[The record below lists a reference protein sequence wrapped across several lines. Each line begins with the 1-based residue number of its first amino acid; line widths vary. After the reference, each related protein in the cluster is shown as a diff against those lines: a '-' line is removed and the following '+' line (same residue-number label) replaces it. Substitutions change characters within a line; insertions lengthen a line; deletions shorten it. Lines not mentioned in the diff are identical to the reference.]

1 MTPNIK
7 KLNIEGCRTTLTNES
22 LIQLVSRCNTLEELD
37 LSDSSSLESS
47 AIQAIVTNLKTTLK
61 SISLSRCF
69 SILPEDYL
77 KFSAMKKLQNLN
89 IYGMLQDHSL
99 DFIKKKL
106 PQLSINECL
115 FSTIA
120 RPATGNRR
128 NLLWEIKFP
137 QNKI

>member
-1 MTPNIK
+1 MWSKNVITQI
-7 KLNIEGCRTTLTNES
+7 LQSLYDFISTL
-22 LIQLVSRCNTLEELD
+22 
-37 LSDSSSLESS
+37 
-47 AIQAIVTNLKTTLK
+47 VTHLKDTLK

-99 DFIKKKL
+99 EFIKKRL

-137 QNKI
+137 QNKIWWILFLEIV